1 MLAATLDPA
10 ATRPDLRCTVHLGA
24 MEILL
29 ILGLALLFFGPTR
42 LPALGQSLG
51 SAVRSFKKGISGE
64 PEEPE
69 KQLPPSQNVPP
80 QV

>member
-1 MLAATLDPA
+1 
-10 ATRPDLRCTVHLGA
+10 

-51 SAVRSFKKGISGE
+51 SAVRSFKRGINGLE
-64 PEEPE
+64 DDQA
-69 KQLPPSQNVPP
+69 KQLPQQAQAQATPTTPPNQPP
-80 QV
+80 QA

>member
-1 MLAATLDPA
+1 M
-10 ATRPDLRCTVHLGA
+10 HLGA

-51 SAVRSFKKGISGE
+51 SAVRSFKKGINGMEDE
-64 PEEPE
+64 PAKE
-69 KQLPPSQNVPP
+69 LPAQASAAAPTTPTNQPP
-80 QV
+80 QA

>member
-1 MLAATLDPA
+1 
-10 ATRPDLRCTVHLGA
+10 

-51 SAVRSFKKGISGE
+51 SAVRSFKRGINGQEDDTS
-64 PEEPE
+64 
-69 KQLPPSQNVPP
+69 KQLPQASAPSSQQNPPP
-80 QV
+80 QA

>member
-1 MLAATLDPA
+1 M
-10 ATRPDLRCTVHLGA
+10 HLGA

-51 SAVRSFKKGISGE
+51 SAVRSFKRGINGLE
-64 PEEPE
+64 DDTN
-69 KQLPPSQNVPP
+69 KQLPPQASSSQQNPPP
-80 QV
+80 QA

>member
-1 MLAATLDPA
+1 MLPPTLVPA
-10 ATRPDLRCTVHLGA
+10 AARPDSRCTVHLGA
-24 MEILL
+24 MEIFL

-51 SAVRSFKKGISGE
+51 SAVRSFKKGIAGE
-64 PEEPE
+64 ADEPE

-80 QV
+80 QA

>member
-1 MLAATLDPA
+1 M
-10 ATRPDLRCTVHLGA
+10 HLGA

-51 SAVRSFKKGISGE
+51 SAVRSFKKGINGL
-64 PEEPE
+64 EEDVNKP
-69 KQLPPSQNVPP
+69 LPAATAQADGQANAAPP
-80 QV
+80 QQPPQA

>member
-1 MLAATLDPA
+1 M
-10 ATRPDLRCTVHLGA
+10 HLGA

-51 SAVRSFKKGISGE
+51 SAVRSFKRGINGQ
-64 PEEPE
+64 EEE
-69 KQLPPSQNVPP
+69 DASKQLPPAPASSQQNPPP
-80 QV
+80 QA

>member
-1 MLAATLDPA
+1 M
-10 ATRPDLRCTVHLGA
+10 HLGA

-51 SAVRSFKKGISGE
+51 SAVRSFKRGINGLE
-64 PEEPE
+64 DEEP
-69 KQLPPSQNVPP
+69 KPQQQLPQASASQPSTQQNQPP
-80 QV
+80 QA